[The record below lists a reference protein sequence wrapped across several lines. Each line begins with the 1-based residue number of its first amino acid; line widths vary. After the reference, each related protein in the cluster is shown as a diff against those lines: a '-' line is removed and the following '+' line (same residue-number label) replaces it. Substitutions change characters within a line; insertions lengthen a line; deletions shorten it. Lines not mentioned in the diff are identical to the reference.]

1 MKLFELFSRNP
12 DTPDQEKD
20 VNWLDDLKFYI
31 DHDDQL
37 LTNYLFPAI
46 KQHKKDLDDVNAYK
60 IYLKPLRQC
69 AIKYCEKFETEL
81 PHKELFPIK
90 SLVELAKHIADTQS
104 KYIEKGDY
112 E

>member
-12 DTPDQEKD
+12 DTPDQEED

-31 DHDDQL
+31 DHNDEL

-46 KQHKKDLDDVNAYK
+46 KQHKQHLDQPNAYK
-60 IYLKPLRQC
+60 IYIKPLRQC
-69 AIKYCEKFETEL
+69 AIKYCEKFETDL
-81 PHKELFPIK
+81 PHKELFPTK
-90 SLVELAKHIADTQS
+90 SLAELAKHIADTQG